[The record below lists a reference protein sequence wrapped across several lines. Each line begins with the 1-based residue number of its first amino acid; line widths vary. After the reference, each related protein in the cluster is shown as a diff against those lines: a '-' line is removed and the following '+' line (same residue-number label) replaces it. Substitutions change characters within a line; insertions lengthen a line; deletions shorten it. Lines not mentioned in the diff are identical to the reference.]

1 MTRRVVVVGSGLAGG
16 MCALRAADAGCEVV
30 LVTKGALG
38 DGNTAYAQGG
48 IAAVTATGDSV
59 LAHVDDTL
67 RAGAG
72 LGERDAVHT
81 LASAGPDA
89 VATLEAIGVAFDR
102 DDSGA
107 LRLGLEGAHRVPRIL
122 HAGGDATGAAIQ
134 RALNRALALAP
145 VQIRCDAFVTDVVV
159 SDGAARGV
167 RVLSEGRTE
176 TLAADAVVLATGGA
190 GQLYAHTTNP
200 AVATADGI
208 ALALRA
214 GATVADLEFMQF
226 HPTALTDGTLV
237 SEAARGE
244 GAVLIDERGRR
255 FCVDAHPDAELAPRD
270 VVARAIAAAMARQ
283 GGRPVLLDATGLRET
298 PSATA
303 AFLAHRFPTIDESV
317 RARGWDW
324 SRHPVPVT
332 PAAHYLMGG
341 VVTDLDG
348 RTDVDGLFAVGEV
361 ARTGVHG
368 ANRLASNS
376 LLEAVVFG
384 LRTADAV
391 VDGDPRVATASPS
404 VSSSPRAVAGRSRAP
419 RRIPANGPFSRA
431 ALQSLM
437 WRHVGLERDASGL
450 ALALDILDEWSRAAV
465 APRSRREHE
474 DANLLLVA
482 SSMTTAALARTRSI
496 GAHHRSDDTTARPL
510 TADES
515 VRPAA
520 APEKVA

>member
-16 MCALRAADAGCEVV
+16 MCALRAADTGCEVV

-38 DGNTAYAQGG
+38 EGSTAYAQGG
-48 IAAVTATGDSV
+48 IAAVTALGDSV

-72 LGERDAVHT
+72 LGERDAVRV
-81 LASAGPDA
+81 LAAAGPDA
-89 VATLEAIGVAFDR
+89 VGALEAIGVAFDR
-102 DDSGA
+102 DDSGT

-122 HAGGDATGAAIQ
+122 HAGGDATGDAIQ
-134 RALNRALALAP
+134 RALNRALKRAP
-145 VQIRCDAFVTDVVV
+145 VDICSDALVTDLVV
-159 SDGAARGV
+159 SDGAVRGV
-167 RVLSEGRTE
+167 RVLSGERSE

-214 GATVADLEFMQF
+214 GATVTDLEFVQF

-237 SEAARGE
+237 SEAVRGE
-244 GAVLIDERGRR
+244 GAVLVDERGHR
-255 FCVDAHPDAELAPRD
+255 FCIQAHPDAELAPRD

-283 GGRPVLLDATGLRET
+283 DGRPVLLDATGLRET

-303 AFLAHRFPTIDESV
+303 AFLAARFPTIDAAV

-332 PAAHYLMGG
+332 PAAHYMMGG
-341 VVTDLDG
+341 VATDLDG
-348 RTDVDGLFAVGEV
+348 RTDLDGLFAVGEV

-384 LRTADAV
+384 TRAADAIT
-391 VDGDPRVATASPS
+391 GGARRVAPVFPGAAQSARTPAAATA
-404 VSSSPRAVAGRSRAP
+404 VP
-419 RRIPANGPFSRA
+419 RRTPTTEPFSRE
-431 ALQSLM
+431 ALQTLM
-437 WRHVGLERDASGL
+437 WQYVGLQRDAAGL
-450 ALALDILDEWSRAAV
+450 ALALGALDAWTDAA
-465 APRSRREHE
+465 APPRSRREHE

-482 SSMTTAALARTRSI
+482 RSVAAAALERPRSI
-496 GAHHRSDDTTARPL
+496 GAHHRRDDASAVPFVDAAL
-510 TADES
+510 T
-515 VRPAA
+515 PAVL
-520 APEKVA
+520 PEKVA

>member
-16 MCALRAADAGCEVV
+16 MCALRAAGTGCEVV
-30 LVTKGALG
+30 LVTKGSLG
-38 DGNTAYAQGG
+38 EGSTAYAQGG
-48 IAAVTATGDSV
+48 IAAVTAVGDSV

-72 LGERDAVHT
+72 LGERDAVRV

-89 VATLEAIGVAFDR
+89 VGALEAIGVAFDR

-122 HAGGDATGAAIQ
+122 HAGGDATGDAIQ
-134 RALNRALALAP
+134 RALNAAP
-145 VQIRCDAFVTDVVV
+145 VDIRSDSFVTELVVE
-159 SDGAARGV
+159 DGAVRGV
-167 RVLSEGRTE
+167 RVLSGERTD
-176 TLAADAVVLATGGA
+176 TLTADAVVLATGGA

-200 AVATADGI
+200 AVATADGV

-214 GATVADLEFMQF
+214 GATVTDLEFVQF

-237 SEAARGE
+237 SEAVRGE
-244 GAVLIDERGRR
+244 GAVLVDERGHR
-255 FCVDAHPDAELAPRD
+255 FCVEAHPDAELAPRD
-270 VVARAIAAAMARQ
+270 VVARAIASAMARQ
-283 GGRPVLLDATGLRET
+283 EGRPVLLDATGLRET

-303 AFLAHRFPTIDESV
+303 AFLAARFPTIDAAV

-324 SRHPVPVT
+324 ARHPVPVT

-341 VVTDLDG
+341 VATDLDG
-348 RTDVDGLFAVGEV
+348 RTDLDGLFAVGEV

-384 LRTADAV
+384 ARAADAITGAARRTAPVWPGGAQSTRTPAAASAV
-391 VDGDPRVATASPS
+391 PRQTPTSE
-404 VSSSPRAVAGRSRAP
+404 
-419 RRIPANGPFSRA
+419 PFSRE
-431 ALQSLM
+431 ALQTLM
-437 WRHVGLERDASGL
+437 WEHVGLQRDAAGLGL
-450 ALALDILDEWSRAAV
+450 ALGALDAWTQAA
-465 APRSRREHE
+465 APPRSRREHE

-482 SSMTTAALARTRSI
+482 RAVTAAALGRPRSL
-496 GAHHRSDDTTARPL
+496 GAHHRRDDASAAPFVDTAL
-510 TADES
+510 TSA
-515 VRPAA
+515 VL
-520 APEKVA
+520 PEKVA

>member
-16 MCALRAADAGCEVV
+16 MCALRAAGTGCEVV
-30 LVTKGALG
+30 LVTKGSLG
-38 DGNTAYAQGG
+38 EGSTAYAQGG
-48 IAAVTATGDSV
+48 IAAVTAVGDSV

-72 LGERDAVHT
+72 LGERDAVRV

-89 VATLEAIGVAFDR
+89 VGALEAIGVAFDR

-122 HAGGDATGAAIQ
+122 HAGGDATGDAIQ
-134 RALNRALALAP
+134 RALNRALNAAP
-145 VQIRCDAFVTDVVV
+145 VDIRTDSFVTDLVVE
-159 SDGAARGV
+159 DGAVRGV
-167 RVLSEGRTE
+167 RVLSGERTD
-176 TLAADAVVLATGGA
+176 TLTADAVVLATGGA

-200 AVATADGI
+200 AVATADGV

-214 GATVADLEFMQF
+214 GATVTDLEFVQF

-237 SEAARGE
+237 SEAVRGE
-244 GAVLIDERGRR
+244 GAVLVDERGHR

-270 VVARAIAAAMARQ
+270 VVARAIASAMARQ
-283 GGRPVLLDATGLRET
+283 EGRPVLLDATGLRET

-303 AFLAHRFPTIDESV
+303 AFLAARFPTIDAAV

-324 SRHPVPVT
+324 ARHPVPVT

-341 VVTDLDG
+341 VATDLDG
-348 RTDVDGLFAVGEV
+348 RTDLDGLFAVGEV

-384 LRTADAV
+384 TRAADAITGAARRTAPVWPGGAQSTRTPAAASAV
-391 VDGDPRVATASPS
+391 PRQTPTSE
-404 VSSSPRAVAGRSRAP
+404 
-419 RRIPANGPFSRA
+419 PFSRE
-431 ALQSLM
+431 ALQTLM
-437 WRHVGLERDASGL
+437 WEHVGLQRDAAGLGL
-450 ALALDILDEWSRAAV
+450 ALGALDAWTQAA
-465 APRSRREHE
+465 APPRSRREHE

-482 SSMTTAALARTRSI
+482 RALTAAALGRPRSL
-496 GAHHRSDDTTARPL
+496 GAHHRRDDASAPPFVDTAL
-510 TADES
+510 TSA
-515 VRPAA
+515 VL
-520 APEKVA
+520 PEKVA